1 MTTPEGRAREHI
13 DAQLRECG
21 WQIQD
26 RNAINL
32 FAGCGVAVREFPLTN
47 GYADYLLF
55 VDRKAVG
62 VIEAKAEGTPLSQ
75 VAEQA
80 ASYAISLPPNIPHVS
95 LPLPFVYESTGVE
108 TFFRDNRDPE
118 PRSRRVFTFHR
129 PETLAE
135 WQKQAET
142 LRTRLLYLPQR
153 VPLPV
158 AQLWPAQV
166 EAITN
171 LEQSFAANRPR
182 ALIQM
187 ATGSGKTFTAV
198 NVVYRLIKH
207 ARARRILFLV
217 DRNNLGRQA
226 HKEFDQFITPDDG
239 RKFTELYNV
248 QHLQSNALD
257 DVSKVHITT
266 IQRLFSMLCGEAEF
280 DAANEEVSLWEADA
294 ALFHQPEK
302 TVRYNPRL
310 PIEYYDF
317 IITDEC
323 HRSIYHLWRQVLEYF
338 DAFLIGLT
346 ATPGKQTFAFF
357 QQNLVM
363 EYSRP
368 RAVADGVNVDG
379 EVYRIR
385 TRITEQGSV
394 IEKGW
399 WVGRRDKRTRRERW
413 EQLDEDFSYDAAEL
427 DRQVSTPSQIR
438 TILTAFRDSLPEL
451 FPGRNE
457 VPKTLIFAKDD
468 DHAEEVVRIV
478 REVFDKGDEFCKK
491 ITYRS
496 AGAPEDLISAFRNA
510 YLPRIAVT
518 VDMIAT
524 GTDIKP
530 LEVLL
535 FLRSVRSRV
544 LIEQML
550 GRGTRVVSETDFQ
563 AVTETPHARKTRFVI
578 VDAVGVTEQEWAET
592 MTLERKRSVP
602 LKALLEAVALGAV
615 DEDVLSSLA
624 RRLSLVEGRLSAAQR
639 QQAQTLLQ
647 PYAFSSLGELAN
659 ALLDAQDADAIEAWA
674 QAHSNTPAAA
684 LTEAQRSAAQQELMA
699 RAMQPLACSPAL
711 RNLLLERELLID
723 ETSVD
728 EVLSAGADAD
738 ATERARQLVQ
748 SFEAFLH
755 THRDEITALQ
765 ILFNRPY
772 ARRYLDFAALR
783 QLAEALRL
791 HLQQGDP
798 LYLTEALWRAYQQL
812 ERDRVRGA
820 GQPRILADLVA
831 LVRHAALDE
840 ELQPYAERVARRY
853 ADWLAERQ
861 AAGQVF
867 SASQRW
873 WLDEIAR
880 HIGVNLSI
888 RVEELNEYNFRLRG
902 GELAARRQF
911 GEQLNALLDELNERL
926 SA

>member
-1 MTTPEGRAREHI
+1 MTTPEARARQNL
-13 DAQLRECG
+13 DAQLTACG

-26 RNAINL
+26 RSETNL
-32 FAGCGVAVREFPLTN
+32 LAGRGVAVREFPLPN

-80 ASYAISLPPNIPHVS
+80 ASYATRLPSGIPHVQ
-95 LPLPFVYESTGVE
+95 LPLPFVYESTGIE

-118 PRSRRVFTFHR
+118 PRSRRVFSFHR

-135 WQKQAET
+135 WLAQPET
-142 LRTRLLYLPQR
+142 LRTRLRSLPQR
-153 VPLPV
+153 APLLT
-158 AQLWPAQV
+158 AHLWPAQV

-171 LEQSFAANRPR
+171 LEQSFAADRPR

-198 NVVYRLIKH
+198 NFVYRLIKH
-207 ARARRILFLV
+207 AGARRILFLV

-226 HKEFDQFITPDDG
+226 RKEFDQFITPDDG

-257 DVSKVHITT
+257 AVSKVHITT
-266 IQRLFSMLCGEAEF
+266 IQRLFSMLSGEAEF
-280 DAANEEVSLWEADA
+280 DATNEETSLWEADA
-294 ALFHQPEK
+294 ALLHQPEK
-302 TVRYNPRL
+302 TVHYNPRL

-346 ATPGKQTFAFF
+346 ATPGKQTLGFF
-357 QQNLVM
+357 NQNLVM

-385 TRITEQGSV
+385 TRITEQGSQ

-399 WVGRRDKRTRRERW
+399 WVGRRDKRTRRQRW
-413 EQLDEDFSYDAAEL
+413 EQLEEDFSYDAAEL
-427 DRQVSTPSQIR
+427 DRQVSSPSQIR
-438 TILTAFRDSLPEL
+438 TVLTALRESLPEL
-451 FPGRNE
+451 FPGRQE
-457 VPKTLIFAKDD
+457 LPKTLIFAKDD
-468 DHAEEVVRIV
+468 DHAEEIVRIA
-478 REVFDKGDEFCKK
+478 REVFGKGDEFCKK
-491 ITYRS
+491 ITYRA

-510 YLPRIAVT
+510 YFPRIAVT

-535 FLRSVRSRV
+535 FLRAVRSR
-544 LIEQML
+544 LLFEQML

-563 AVTETPHARKTRFVI
+563 AVTETPNARKTRFVI
-578 VDAVGVTEQEWAET
+578 VDAVGVTEQDWAET
-592 MTLERKRSVP
+592 PMLERKRSVP

-615 DEDVLSSLA
+615 DEDLLSSLA
-624 RRLSLVEGRLSAAQR
+624 RRLSLIEGRLSAAQH
-639 QQAQTLLQ
+639 QQVQALLK
-647 PYAFSSLGELAN
+647 PHDFDSLGELAN
-659 ALLDAQDADAIEAWA
+659 ALLDAQDADAIEAWG
-674 QAHSNTPAAA
+674 QAHSENSATP
-684 LTEAQRSAAQQELMA
+684 LSEAQRSTAQQALMD
-699 RAMQPLACSPAL
+699 RALLPLASSPAL
-711 RNLLLERELLID
+711 RSLLLERELLID
-723 ETSVD
+723 EVSVD
-728 EVLSAGADAD
+728 ELLSAGLDAD
-738 ATERARQLVQ
+738 ATAQARQLVQ
-748 SFEAFLH
+748 SFQEFLQ

-765 ILFNRPY
+765 IIFNRPY
-772 ARRYLDFAALR
+772 AGRHLDFDELR
-783 QLAEALRL
+783 QLAEALRQ
-791 HLQQGDP
+791 HLQQGEP

-812 ERDRVRGA
+812 EQERVRGVS
-820 GQPRILADLVA
+820 QPRILADLVS
-831 LVRHAALDE
+831 LVRHAVLDE
-840 ELQPYAERVARRY
+840 ELVPYAEQVAQRY
-853 ADWLAERQ
+853 AEWLAERG
-861 AAGQVF
+861 AAF
-867 SASQRW
+867 SPAQRG

-880 HIGVNLSI
+880 HIGVNVSI
-888 RVEELNEYNFRLRG
+888 RMQDLNEYNFQPRG

-911 GEQLNALLDELNERL
+911 GEGLDALLQELNQRL
-926 SA
+926 GV